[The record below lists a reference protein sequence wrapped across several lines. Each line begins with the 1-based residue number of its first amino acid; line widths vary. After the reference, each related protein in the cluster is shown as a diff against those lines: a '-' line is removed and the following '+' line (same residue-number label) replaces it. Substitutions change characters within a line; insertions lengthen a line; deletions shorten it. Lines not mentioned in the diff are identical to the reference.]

1 MIVEG
6 VSRSKFWGST
16 AIFVLEDDAQNGP
29 DHVDSHRSPAFII
42 SPYTHAGRD

>member
-6 VSRSKFWGST
+6 LSRSKFWAST

-29 DHVDSHRSPAFII
+29 DHVDSHRSPALLFRPIR
-42 SPYTHAGRD
+42 AVEW